1 MRVPQFSRTDLNE
14 LRQQLIAWRR
24 RRAGGC
30 GIPAEV
36 WAAATALARVHGAG
50 RVGRTLH
57 LDFYKLRE
65 RLQRPRVESVGPTFV
80 EVGWPPAPAMAPAM
94 PGSACTVELSDGSN
108 QRLRMQMSGDAPT
121 LVALAEAFWRRAR

>member
-1 MRVPQFSRTDLNE
+1 MRTPQFSWTDLNE
-14 LRQQLIAWRR
+14 LRQQLIVWRR
-24 RRAGGC
+24 TRAGGG

-65 RLQRPRVESVGPTFV
+65 RLRRPRVERAGPTFV
-80 EVGWPPAPAMAPAM
+80 EVGWPTAPAVF
-94 PGSACTVELSDGSN
+94 GSACTVELSDGSN
-108 QRLRMQMSGDAPT
+108 QRLRMQLSGDAPT
-121 LVALAEAFWRRAR
+121 LVALAQAFWRRER